1 MNESNR
7 TRSNDDDDD
16 FDGKPMLIQIPTPY
30 SVFEH
35 TRLQRILHFYLSETI
50 GDPKNYTKMIHS
62 IRTASAADIIY
73 IHLNTPGGRLD
84 TGIQIINAIKDTDA
98 RVVGVLDSKAYSL
111 GTLIL
116 LACDEFQIHD
126 NCLFMIHN
134 YSSGTFGKGNEQ
146 KAEMQA
152 TEIWFKKIAH
162 KYYFPFLS
170 KEEIEKVLNGTDIW
184 MDSDEVKKRLKAMV
198 KMQEEAQR
206 LAETPKAQ
214 RRRKADQPIPAVS
227 AEPIGVLPAS
237 DNPGATSVPSIVSTP
252 EQAADDGMEDALEE
266 DVSVTP
272 VPKKIRKSRAKPAA
286 VE

>member
-16 FDGKPMLIQIPTPY
+16 FEGKPMLIQIPTPY
-30 SVFEH
+30 AVFEH
-35 TRLQRILHFYLSETI
+35 IRQQRITHFYLSEPV
-50 GDPKNYTKMIHS
+50 GDPKNYTKMIHA

-73 IHLNTPGGRLD
+73 MHLNTPGGRLD

-126 NCLFMIHN
+126 NCMFMIHN

-146 KAEMQA
+146 KWEMQA
-152 TEIWFKKIAH
+152 TEQWFKKIAY
-162 KYYFPFLS
+162 KYYYPFMS
-170 KEEIEKVLNGTDIW
+170 KEEIEKVLGGVDFW

-198 KMQEEAQR
+198 KKQEEDQR
-206 LAETPKAQ
+206 VADTPKGQ
-214 RRRKADQPIPAVS
+214 RRRKADQPIPAVP
-227 AEPIGVLPAS
+227 AAPIGVLPDS
-237 DNPGATSVPSIVSTP
+237 DNPGATSVPSIVAP
-252 EQAADDGMEDALEE
+252 PDDTMEDAPTEAPA
-266 DVSVTP
+266 P
-272 VPKKIRKSRAKPAA
+272 VPAAKPRRSRAKQQA
-286 VE
+286 